1 MIDIHSHIL
10 PGIDDG
16 AKNIKESLQIIEEA
30 KQVGFTKI
38 ITTPHYIEDRFNVEE
53 VERIELIKAICDRE
67 ENIKIEIGNEIY
79 SNPKIL
85 SFIEQKKA
93 STLANSKYILFEIP
107 FRNKIVFFNQMVDD
121 LKRKGYF
128 PIIAHPERYEIV
140 MQNPKIVEEWKKRG
154 IYLQCNY
161 ESIIGRYG
169 VESKKLIKLF
179 LKHKLVD
186 FLGSDVHRIGTYE
199 KVAISIN
206 KIKEIVNDEYFEK
219 LSRLNQEKVLNNERI
234 EIQKWD
240 EIKKTLFGRYK

>member
-16 AKNIKESLQIIEEA
+16 AKTIEESLKIIEEA
-30 KQVGFTKI
+30 KAVGFTKI
-38 ITTPHYIEDRFNVEE
+38 ITTPHYLEDRFNVEE
-53 VERIELIKAICDRE
+53 EKRIKLIKSISEKEKD
-67 ENIKIEIGNEIY
+67 IKIEIGNEIY
-79 SNPKIL
+79 ANPKIL

-93 STLANSKYILFEIP
+93 STLANSRYVLFEIP
-107 FRNKIVFFNQMVDD
+107 FRDKIVYFNQMVDD
-121 LKRKGYF
+121 LKRNGYLL
-128 PIIAHPERYEIV
+128 IIAHPERYEIV

-169 VESKKLIKLF
+169 KQSKKLMKLF

-199 KVAISIN
+199 KVAISIS

-219 LSRLNQEKVLNNERI
+219 LSKLNQEKVINNEKI
-234 EIQKWD
+234 EIEEWD
-240 EIKKTLFGRYK
+240 EIKKTIFGNYK